1 MLSGLVK
8 PANEWERVLR
18 ESGVLQST
26 LDRFK
31 WGATFAAVIGANSF
45 SKGETELPDFL
56 STILHESAMLTR
68 LKEDGSYSAARIE
81 QLAKA
86 SAPGTRWR
94 SLLGRADE
102 LSHNP
107 AKFFEACYGGR
118 MGNRPEGSGDGAKY
132 PGRAL
137 IGVTGAANYAALG
150 AIVKQPLLQEPERL
164 EDPAF
169 ALKVTI
175 DWWED
180 RIEDRLLGDHREIRI
195 VVNGAC
201 IGLPDVE
208 MLCKRVTKAL

>member
-1 MLSGLVK
+1 MSIIK

-18 ESGVLQST
+18 ESGVPQAT

-31 WGATFAAVIGANSF
+31 WGQVFAAVIQANSF
-45 SKGETELPDFL
+45 SKGEAELPDFL
-56 STILHESAMLTR
+56 STILHESAMLSR
-68 LKEDGSYSAARIE
+68 LKEDGNYSAARIE

-86 SAPGTRWR
+86 SGPGTRWR

-102 LSHNP
+102 LSHNAP
-107 AKFFEACYGGR
+107 KFFEACYGGR

-137 IGVTGAANYAALG
+137 IGVTGAANYGALA
-150 AIVKQPLLQEPERL
+150 AIVKQPLLEQPERL

-180 RIEDRLLGDHREIRI
+180 RIEDRLLGDEREIRV
-195 VVNGAC
+195 VVNGSC
-201 IGLPDVE
+201 LGLPDVE
-208 MLCKRVTKAL
+208 QLCKRVIKAL